1 MRIFASGAMDWVM
14 GKALPDDVPIDSKM
28 VTKAVERAQTTV
40 EQKNA
45 ESRKNVL
52 KYDEV
57 MNEQRKVIYAR
68 RNQILDGED
77 LRDEALE
84 RLAEAVDS
92 TIGTYCVSNVV
103 DEWDLDGLASE
114 MQVMW
119 ENDITEES
127 LSIAE
132 DTDGLYDVLMAD
144 GTAAYEAREA
154 DVGPEAMREI
164 ERQVML
170 RVLDTKWREHLY
182 DMDYLKEG
190 IHLRAMGQK
199 DPLTEW
205 QREGF
210 DMFSGMLEQAAR
222 EFVAYIMHI
231 EVQIEPDEGPV
242 TTDIETSGPTSPLD
256 GSALVDA
263 RAEAAKARKVE
274 EAGKAAAEDTGLKK
288 VRENRTDKVEQVVR
302 SDEEKTPR
310 NAPCPCGS
318 GKKYKQCHGR

>member
-57 MNEQRKVIYAR
+57 MNEQRKVIYSR

-92 TIGTYCVSNVV
+92 TISTNCVSNVKS
-103 DEWDLDGLASE
+103 EWDLDGLMTE

-119 ENDITEES
+119 DNDLTVES
-127 LSIAE
+127 IEHCE
-132 DTDGLYDVLMAD
+132 DTDAIYDILMAD
-144 GTAAYEAREA
+144 GTAAYEGREEE
-154 DVGPEAMREI
+154 VGAESMREI

-210 DMFSGMLEQAAR
+210 EMFSGMLDQAAR

-231 EVQIEPDEGPV
+231 EVKPEEVEDAPV
-242 TTDIETSGPTSPLD
+242 TTDVQTIPSHQCPGAKRGRT
-256 GSALVDA
+256 GS
-263 RAEAAKARKVE
+263 RRSCCRRHRPE
-274 EAGKAAAEDTGLKK
+274 E
-288 VRENRTDKVEQVVR
+288 
-302 SDEEKTPR
+302 
-310 NAPCPCGS
+310 GS
-318 GKKYKQCHGR
+318 GQPHRAGRNRRAQRRGKDAKERSLPLWLGQKIQAVPRPLGR